1 VSIFNKGLVRIVNGL
16 YWRSASGIA
25 VMNLNEFE
33 ELCQPNH
40 LNLGNGG
47 SEMEKPERKYAFNGK
62 WFRHDGSEMPEELS
76 FRKFVEARMKNG
88 LIYEMSPQYIHWWDV
103 EAYRVPLQPFFDHIP
118 VEPALVKTLGGYF
131 EDELSPEDKGDYF
144 KRAENAAYLRFRN
157 SPRGREALAKIG
169 KSDATPFKPMSEDE
183 MNDIA
188 AAALREHDRVWPR
201 KI

>member
-1 VSIFNKGLVRIVNGL
+1 MSTFNKGLVRIGNEL

-47 SEMEKPERKYAFNGK
+47 SEMEKPKDEGK
-62 WFRHDGSEMPEELS
+62 WRFHDRGEMPKGLS
-76 FRKFVEARMKNG
+76 FVKLIEARMKNG
-88 LIYEMSPQYIHWWDV
+88 LIYQMSPQYIHWWDV

-144 KRAENAAYLRFRN
+144 KRAENAAYLRFRT
-157 SPRGREALAKIG
+157 SPRGKEALAKIG
-169 KSDATPFKPMSEDE
+169 KAEGPAFKPMSEDE
-183 MNDIA
+183 MSNIA
-188 AAALREHDRVWPR
+188 AAALREHDQKWPR